1 MTHSEIRIGDITFD
15 TLSTQLMAEFWAAVL
30 GFESQVVTAEFASI
44 IDPAG
49 RGPRCCFQK
58 VDTPKLGKNRVH
70 LDLHTCDMEGE
81 VARIVALG
89 ATLVARREDEGVV
102 WTVMLDIEGNE
113 FCVQPPPPGS
123 Q

>member
-1 MTHSEIRIGDITFD
+1 MDSRIHIGDITFD
-15 TLSTQLMAEFWAAVL
+15 ALSPQLMARFWAAVL
-30 GFESQVVTAEFASI
+30 GFEVQEVTAEFASI

-49 RGPRCCFQK
+49 RGPRCCFQRA
-58 VDTPKLGKNRVH
+58 DTAKMGKNRVH
-70 LDLHTCDMEGE
+70 LDLHTSDMESE

-89 ATLVARREDEGVV
+89 ATLVGRREDGGVV

-113 FCVQPPPPGS
+113 FCVQSPPPGS